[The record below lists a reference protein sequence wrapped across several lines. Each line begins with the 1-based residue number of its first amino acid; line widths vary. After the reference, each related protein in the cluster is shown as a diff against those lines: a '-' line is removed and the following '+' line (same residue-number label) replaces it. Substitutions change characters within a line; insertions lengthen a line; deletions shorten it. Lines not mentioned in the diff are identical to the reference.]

1 MRSNVKFMFC
11 YNYQGLELNKEA
23 DMQEVIDGGRY
34 DKDDY
39 KTVAVGPTNQPKGFS
54 QKFGTDHL
62 WLVAGEGEFVE
73 LVQTTWDNHFDPV
86 SSGGWL

>member
-1 MRSNVKFMFC
+1 MADRRFKRF
-11 YNYQGLELNKEA
+11 KA

-54 QKFGTDHL
+54 QKFRTDHL
-62 WLVAGEGEFVE
+62 
-73 LVQTTWDNHFDPV
+73 
-86 SSGGWL
+86 